1 MLSVLLSVYN
11 EEKASY
17 LEDALVSIWDEQTLK
32 PTQVVLVQDGPLT
45 AELDAVI
52 EVWQAKLGD
61 ILVTVPL
68 PENIGLAAALNE
80 GLKHCT
86 HEYIA
91 RMDADDISMAERF
104 EKQYAFMQSNPEI
117 AVSSGLVE
125 EWAEDFSYMFFE
137 RRLPLKHKEIFK
149 FAKHR
154 SPISH
159 PAVIYRKSAV
169 LAVGGYPKNY
179 PEDYLLWCRMLVK
192 GYTFANLPEL
202 ILKMRTGD
210 AFYKRRGCQ
219 FLKGE
224 IQVYKYLLNIGF
236 ITRYEFLTNCFLRGV
251 VRLSPS
257 YIKKYFY
264 KYLR

>member
-1 MLSVLLSVYN
+1 MLSVLLSVYDK
-11 EEKASY
+11 EKASY
-17 LEDALVSIWDEQTLK
+17 LEDALESIWDRQTLK
-32 PTQVVLVQDGPLT
+32 PTQIVLVQDGPLT
-45 AELDAVI
+45 VELDAVI
-52 EVWQAKLGD
+52 TAWQTKLGD
-61 ILVTVPL
+61 LLVTVPL
-68 PENIGLAAALNE
+68 PENIGLADALNE

-86 HEYIA
+86 NEYIA
-91 RMDADDISMAERF
+91 RMDADDIAMPERF
-104 EKQYAFMQSNPEI
+104 EKQYTFMQTNPDV

-125 EWAEDFSYMFFE
+125 EWSEDFSYKFFE
-137 RRLPLKHKEIFK
+137 RRLPLRHEEIFK

-159 PAVIYRKSAV
+159 PAVMYRKSAV
-169 LAVGGYPKNY
+169 LAVGGYPQNY
-179 PEDYLLWCRMLVK
+179 PEDYLLWCTMLAK

-224 IQVYKYLLNIGF
+224 IQVYKYLLSIGF
-236 ITRYEFLTNCFLRGV
+236 ITRYQFLISCFLRGI

-257 YIKKYFY
+257 YLKKYFY